1 MYPEI
6 EIKTNDILENVNKVN
21 KLCLDNNVNLSLVV
35 KLLAGN
41 YDFVKKLENTNI
53 KYICDSRVQNLKLYK
68 DINIE
73 KWLIR
78 LPMIDEVNDVVKY
91 SDASLNTEIE
101 TIIALNEA
109 AKNQDK
115 IHKIILMYELGDLR
129 EGCTKEELD
138 EIIDKA
144 KTLSNINIYGI
155 GVNLSCYGEIV
166 PTDKNMKE
174 FSELVTYLE
183 EKHNIKFE
191 IVSGGNSSSYNMLK
205 EGKLPKNINNLRF
218 GESVFLG
225 NVPCFEEEISE
236 LNRNNFILRTQI
248 IELKEKPSIPWG
260 ETGKSNSF
268 NEDVTFVDR
277 GIRKRAIIALGKQDV
292 RIEGLTPKD
301 ENIIILG
308 GSSDHIILDVTDSN
322 INYKV
327 GDIVEFNLNY
337 SATLCL
343 MSSKDY
349 VNRKMVY

>member
-6 EIKTNDILENVNKVN
+6 EIKINEILENVIKVN
-21 KLCLDNNVNLSLVV
+21 KLCLDNNVYLSLVV

-41 YDFVKKLENTNI
+41 HDFVKKLEGTNI
-53 KYICDSRVQNLKLYK
+53 KYICDSRVQNLKEYE
-68 DINIE
+68 DVNIE

-78 LPMIDEVNDVVKY
+78 IPMLSEIEEVIKY
-91 SDASLNTEIE
+91 SDASLNTEID
-101 TIIALNEA
+101 TIKALNEE
-109 AKNQDK
+109 AKKQNK
-115 IHKIILMYELGDLR
+115 IHKVILMYELGDLR
-129 EGCTKEELD
+129 EGCSKEELD
-138 EIIDKA
+138 KIIEETK
-144 KTLSNINIYGI
+144 KLSNIKIYGI
-155 GVNLSCYGEIV
+155 GVNLSCYGEII
-166 PTDKNMKE
+166 PTEENMKE

-218 GESVFLG
+218 GESVLLG
-225 NVPCFEEEISE
+225 NVPCFEEEINE
-236 LNRNNFILRTQI
+236 LNRNNFILKTQI

-268 NEDVTFVDR
+268 NEEVTFVDR

-292 RIEGLTPKD
+292 RIEGLIPTDKD
-301 ENIIILG
+301 IIILG

-322 INYKV
+322 IDYKV
-327 GDIVEFNLNY
+327 GDIIEFNLNY

-349 VNRKMVY
+349 VNRKMV